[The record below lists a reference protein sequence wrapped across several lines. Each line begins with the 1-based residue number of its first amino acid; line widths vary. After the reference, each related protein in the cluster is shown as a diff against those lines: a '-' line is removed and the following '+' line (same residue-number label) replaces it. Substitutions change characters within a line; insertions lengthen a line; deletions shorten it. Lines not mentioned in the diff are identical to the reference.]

1 MFDFQSWLPMIMS
14 SGNSR
19 STRWGGWGLMRIG
32 FQGLQSVLTNVSPST
47 VFSLQRGLRQGD
59 PIAPF
64 LFLIRSEWVD
74 DMMWLQGLSENS
86 V

>member
-1 MFDFQSWLPMIMS
+1 
-14 SGNSR
+14 
-19 STRWGGWGLMRIG
+19 MRIG

-74 DMMWLQGLSENS
+74 DIGMPK
-86 V
+86 

>member
-1 MFDFQSWLPMIMS
+1 
-14 SGNSR
+14 
-19 STRWGGWGLMRIG
+19 MRIG

-64 LFLIRSEWVD
+64 LFLIVVE
-74 DMMWLQGLSENS
+74 GLNGLMI
-86 V
+86 

>member
-1 MFDFQSWLPMIMS
+1 
-14 SGNSR
+14 
-19 STRWGGWGLMRIG
+19 MRIG

-74 DMMWLQGLSENS
+74 DIGTGSLWVWYRSNYDAI
-86 V
+86 